1 MNLLDS
7 VLFIMG
13 QYLSKFMKF
22 SSMLDHNKRAVFDS
36 NINPHS
42 EEELLEIAD
51 EVDEISKQ
59 IEFMKQK
66 EDDSSETEH
75 IFDKSKDSEEAP
87 DNYEYR
93 KNEISF
99 TIYPELD
106 PAAVIALKVMMDL
119 STSFSTKVKIYNYLL
134 KYQKDFISCENC
146 LLYAEQ
152 ENEPNPQCE
161 FCFRK
166 NTLMDNKVTKE
177 FFTGEQN
184 DKN

>member
-1 MNLLDS
+1 MNLLEN
-7 VLFIMG
+7 VLFIIG

-36 NINPHS
+36 GIKPHS

-66 EDDSSETEH
+66 ENDSSEIEH
-75 IFDKSKDSEEAP
+75 IFDRSKDSKEVS
-87 DNYEYR
+87 DNHEDR

-134 KYQKDFISCENC
+134 KYQMDFISCKNC
-146 LLYAEQ
+146 LLYTEQ
-152 ENEPNPQCE
+152 ENEPNSQCE

-166 NTLMDNKVTKE
+166 TILMDNKVTKE